1 MMWYWLILYKDPDKQ
16 SQYPCLQVQL
26 ARCLPEAFVWRRVP
40 SQTVKG
46 MFPHKLIQ
54 SAGIYL
60 HRSGIFQ
67 SSLVLVRPVCLTQ
80 PVPVAMKF
88 DRNSVDGLVW
98 HLREFVLPK
107 ARMLSFP
114 EVSKKHKQN
123 IKYVFVG
130 TKEVLKSIYEI
141 ALSMQHKV
149 RSYFG
154 SFAISVCLQ
163 AFIMAVLL
171 TIWVQ
176 PEISAAVG
184 PPVTWCRGQ
193 GNLMD

>member
-1 MMWYWLILYKDPDKQ
+1 
-16 SQYPCLQVQL
+16 
-26 ARCLPEAFVWRRVP
+26 
-40 SQTVKG
+40 
-46 MFPHKLIQ
+46 
-54 SAGIYL
+54 
-60 HRSGIFQ
+60 
-67 SSLVLVRPVCLTQ
+67 
-80 PVPVAMKF
+80 MKF

-98 HLREFVLPK
+98 RLREFGLPK

-114 EVSKKHKQN
+114 EVSKKHKKN

-176 PEISAAVG
+176 PEISAAG
-184 PPVTWCRGQ
+184 WPPVT
-193 GNLMD
+193 